1 MKSVKILIAATLAIL
16 VSASCDRKVEFEHET
31 FATFNAV
38 SYIVDENVGEL
49 KIPVTVYNPTG
60 SDLQVVI
67 KTVDGE
73 GEAGKDYEV
82 VTPSSGILTFSGDQ
96 ATQDIVISITNHEGE
111 FTGSLDFTVEISS
124 ATEALSI
131 GNFKTAKVAI
141 NDLDHPL
148 STFFGTWSATTF
160 EEVYLEAY
168 VTLSFNMMADPNNLE
183 KLVISLVDPMMS
195 SVVGYSSPVVLS
207 ADAVLN
213 EDGTG
218 EIVIPNGQYTGFTYS
233 YGPWTYY
240 GYDAASFGS
249 ATAYAN
255 IVMNLGPDG
264 ITVPNGFGIFD
275 DNYIWASYVGGY
287 TLVKQ

>member
-1 MKSVKILIAATLAIL
+1 MKSVKILIAATLAIF

-38 SYIVDENVGEL
+38 SYTVDENVGEI

-60 SDLQVVI
+60 SELQVVV
-67 KTVDGE
+67 KTVDGA

-82 VTPSSGILTFSGDQ
+82 VTPSSGILTFTGDQ
-96 ATQDIVISITNHEGE
+96 TAQDIVINITDHEGE

-148 STFFGTWSATTF
+148 SAFFGTWSATTF
-160 EEVYLEAY
+160 EEAYLGTN
-168 VTLSFNMMADPNNLE
+168 VTLNFNMAADPNDLE
-183 KLVISLVDPMMS
+183 KLVISIIDPMMS
-195 SVVGYSSPVVLS
+195 SVVGYSEPVVLS
-207 ADAVLN
+207 AEAVLN

-218 EIVIPNGQYTGFTYS
+218 EIVIPNGQYTGFTYA

-240 GYDAASFGS
+240 GYDAASFNDAS
-249 ATAYAN
+249 AYAN
-255 IVMNLGPDG
+255 IAMYLGPDG

-275 DNYIWASYVGGY
+275 DKYIWASYVGGY